1 MEASASRRKKCGIL
15 IGNVKEKDRGKW
27 TISMVTNPVNGK
39 TSRTVK
45 PILDLGLRGY
55 TRTHVCRDKVLNI
68 CEYSLNSCCL
78 CFKSNSQSLY
88 FLDLG
93 QIQIPH
99 QLFPFVFRRSQVNHS
114 KLLRNLSVL
123 FLWLFIDDATLE
135 KMMKYD
141 VEPFYLKD
149 FFKPFHGERC
159 NCMGPEDKTKQDHL
173 QKSLVRSFRILT
185 NMFC

>member
-1 MEASASRRKKCGIL
+1 M
-15 IGNVKEKDRGKW
+15 
-27 TISMVTNPVNGK
+27 
-39 TSRTVK
+39 
-45 PILDLGLRGY
+45 
-55 TRTHVCRDKVLNI
+55 H
-68 CEYSLNSCCL
+68 
-78 CFKSNSQSLY
+78 SQSLY

-93 QIQIPH
+93 QLQIPH
-99 QLFPFVFRRSQVNHS
+99 QLFPFVFRRSQVNLT
-114 KLLRNLSVL
+114 KEFLLVL
-123 FLWLFIDDATLE
+123 FLWLFLDDATLE

-173 QKSLVRSFRILT
+173 QMSLVRSRILT